1 MEKDSHFTRALLL
14 CGIMSSVWYVAI
26 NIFVPFF
33 WPDYSILHHTVSEL
47 SAIDAPTRT
56 LWIIL
61 ASPYIFLFAAFG
73 WGMLRSAKEN
83 RSLFIMGW
91 VILVYCMFNLYWPP
105 MHLREV
111 LASGGGTLTD
121 TLHLVWAGITT
132 ALFLL
137 IMILGAAGMST
148 PFRIYTG
155 VSAIF
160 LLLFGTLTSLA
171 APNLASHLPTPWI
184 GVYERINIGVFLL
197 WVVVLG
203 ILRIQYVHS
212 KD

>member
-1 MEKDSHFTRALLL
+1 
-14 CGIMSSVWYVAI
+14 
-26 NIFVPFF
+26 
-33 WPDYSILHHTVSEL
+33 
-47 SAIDAPTRT
+47 
-56 LWIIL
+56 
-61 ASPYIFLFAAFG
+61 
-73 WGMLRSAKEN
+73 
-83 RSLFIMGW
+83 
-91 VILVYCMFNLYWPP
+91 
-105 MHLREV
+105 
-111 LASGGGTLTD
+111 
-121 TLHLVWAGITT
+121 
-132 ALFLL
+132 
-137 IMILGAAGMST
+137 MILGAAGMST